1 MSPENSNRSR
11 PVQGLIVP
19 TGEWAT
25 DAEAFHFI
33 HETAKS
39 LLRGEQDFIGLH
51 AIRQVAHLCQVRA
64 ERRNLERQACEGHIV
79 ARVRRT
85 RQRLDRAWKAFI
97 AEYRHVAP

>member
-25 DAEAFHFI
+25 DADAFKFI

-64 ERRNLERQACEGHIV
+64 ERRKIERE
-79 ARVRRT
+79 ARESRIITQIQHVRART
-85 RQRLDRAWKAFI
+85 VRAWRAFV
-97 AEYRHVAP
+97 AECDHETH